1 MALNTTI
8 TESPLLL
15 FLGAG
20 ASAAL
25 GKPTMKQFV
34 ENLNQ
39 SLSEDSTADLLRYLT
54 AMRDNDLEAI
64 TRDLEIFL
72 DIPYLSSIQC
82 EMGTQEQGVVAKREQ
97 ALRLRWLIRHAI
109 IKEYRDIEF
118 RRVLEVYRPLFET
131 LFSFIDTGRNCLPV
145 FTTNYDLAI
154 ETFCHSTGLEFNLVD
169 GLEHDTC
176 EQEVTW
182 NPSEFEHFRLW
193 GGAANIVL
201 FKLHGSV
208 DWIRVLN
215 TNKVIKAAAMYDAL
229 DFDAYQNVL
238 IYPAGDKMAIGEPY
252 LTAYRYFSK
261 CCESARIIVAIGY
274 SFRDYNVLNALITAR
289 EAREELYLIIVSPN
303 AFQVAQSIPHEDTLL
318 WVGQVFGSFGH
329 ALNHQKYIAEIAE
342 KLKWKL
348 KK

>member
-8 TESPLLL
+8 TRSRILL

-34 ENLNQ
+34 ENLNK
-39 SLSEDSTADLLRYLT
+39 SLSEDSTADLLRYLID
-54 AMRDNDLEAI
+54 MRDNDLEAI
-64 TRDLEIFL
+64 MRDLEIFL

-82 EMGTQEQGVVAKREQ
+82 EMGNQEKDVVAKREQ

-109 IKEYRDIEF
+109 IKEYRDIDF
-118 RRVLEVYRPLFET
+118 KRVLEVYRPLFET
-131 LFSFIDTGRNCLPV
+131 LFSFIDTSRNCIPV

-154 ETFCHSTGLEFNLVD
+154 ETFCHSTGLEFNMVD
-169 GLEHDTC
+169 GLEHDTF
-176 EQEVTW
+176 EREVIW
-182 NPSEFEHFRLW
+182 NPSEFEHFRLRE
-193 GGAANIVL
+193 GAANIVL

-215 TNKVIKAAAMYDAL
+215 ADKIIKTAAMYDAL
-229 DFDAYQNVL
+229 DSDAYQNVL
-238 IYPAGDKMAIGEPY
+238 IYPAGDKMAIGDPY

-261 CCESARIIVAIGY
+261 CCESASVIVAIGY

-289 EAREELYLIIVSPN
+289 EAREELYLIIFSPD

-318 WVGQVFGSFGH
+318 WVGQVFGRLGD
-329 ALNHQKYIAEIAE
+329 ALNHQNYITEIAE
-342 KLKWKL
+342 KLKLKL